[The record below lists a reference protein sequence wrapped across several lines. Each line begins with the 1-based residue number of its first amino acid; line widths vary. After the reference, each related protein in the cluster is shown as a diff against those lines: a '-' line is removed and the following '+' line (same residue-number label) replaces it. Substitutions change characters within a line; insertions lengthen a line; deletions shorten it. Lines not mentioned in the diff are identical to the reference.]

1 MSAKLPLHSKDTLA
15 LMLLAQAHFQKWR
28 TTQIWDGTNIVKNP
42 RRQILYKQCGIRK
55 HALE

>member
-1 MSAKLPLHSKDTLA
+1 MSDKLPLHSKDTLA

-28 TTQIWDGTNIVKNP
+28 TTQIWDDTNRIPSGK
-42 RRQILYKQCGIRK
+42 YKQCGIRK